1 MYKPYLYSFASK
13 PQISSTFLEFTCP
26 AIRLAILELEV
37 TESFLMEN
45 IEEVE
50 EVIANLKEFGI
61 STAID
66 DFGTGYSSLSHL
78 KKLSISKLKIDKSF
92 ISDIPNDEDDMVI
105 TDMIITLAKQLK
117 LDIVAEGVETEEQA
131 TFLQEKGCHLMQG
144 YLFSEAI
151 PEADINNFIKA
162 SM

>member
-1 MYKPYLYSFASK
+1 
-13 PQISSTFLEFTCP
+13 
-26 AIRLAILELEV
+26 
-37 TESFLMEN
+37 MEN
-45 IEEVE
+45 IEQVE
-50 EVIANLKEFGI
+50 KVIKNLKEFGI

-66 DFGTGYSSLSHL
+66 DFGTGYSSLARL

-92 ISDIPNDEDDMVI
+92 IDDIPNDEDDMVI
-105 TDMIITLAKQLK
+105 TEMIITLASQLN

-131 TFLQEKGCHLMQG
+131 AFLKEKGCHLMQG

-151 PEADINNFIKA
+151 PEKEINEFIKA